1 MYFFFFFLAPY
12 NAHAFTHPSYAPR
25 DEKQQNAA
33 DFSLFYTYSI
43 DTINLETNFQM
54 YNM

>member
-1 MYFFFFFLAPY
+1 MYFFFLAPY
-12 NAHAFTHPSYAPR
+12 NAQAFTHPLCVPR
-25 DEKQQNAA
+25 DEKRQNTA

-43 DTINLETNFQM
+43 DTINLETTFQM